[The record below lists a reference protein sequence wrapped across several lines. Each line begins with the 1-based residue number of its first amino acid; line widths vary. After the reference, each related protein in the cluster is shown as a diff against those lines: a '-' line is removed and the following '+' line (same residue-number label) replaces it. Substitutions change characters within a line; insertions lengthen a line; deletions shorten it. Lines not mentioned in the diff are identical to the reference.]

1 MKDHSSHGQLRPFT
15 TSNLPKWHLE
25 IIHHYPTLYLKG
37 SPGILA
43 SDPQQEDSCH
53 LRYGFE
59 CDAGWAGLIR
69 EISDVAVSLVRV
81 LRAFG
86 FQGDAQITPCV
97 VKEKLGGLRWQ
108 FVHNLLPP
116 FGELFRAY
124 AFWVEQKS
132 NQVCERSGKF
142 GQLRQISGLLVTLSD
157 EEYEKELRRRAS
169 KKA

>member
-1 MKDHSSHGQLRPFT
+1 MKEHSSHRQQRPFST
-15 TSNLPKWHLE
+15 CGLPKWQLE
-25 IIHHYPTLYLKG
+25 IIHHYPMLYLKECH
-37 SPGILA
+37 GIPA
-43 SDPQQEDSCH
+43 NDPDHEDSCH

-59 CDAGWAGLIR
+59 CDAGWAALIR

-86 FQGDAQITPCV
+86 FQGDARITPCV

-124 AFWVEQKS
+124 AYWVEQKS

-142 GQLRQISGLLVTLSD
+142 GQLRQISGRLVTLSD
-157 EEYEKELRRRAS
+157 EEYTKELRRKTS
-169 KKA
+169 PKA

>member
-1 MKDHSSHGQLRPFT
+1 MKDHSSHGQSRPFT
-15 TSNLPKWHLE
+15 TFNLPKWQLE

-37 SPGILA
+37 TPRILA
-43 SDPQQEDSCH
+43 SDPDQEDSCH

-59 CDAGWAGLIR
+59 CDAGWAALIR

-86 FQGDAQITPCV
+86 FQGDARITPCV
-97 VKEKLGGLRWQ
+97 VKEKMGNLRWQ

-132 NQVCERSGKF
+132 NLVCERSGKF
-142 GQLRQISGLLVTLSD
+142 GQLRQISGWFVTLSD
-157 EEYEKELRRRAS
+157 EEYEKELRRKPS
-169 KKA
+169 PKA